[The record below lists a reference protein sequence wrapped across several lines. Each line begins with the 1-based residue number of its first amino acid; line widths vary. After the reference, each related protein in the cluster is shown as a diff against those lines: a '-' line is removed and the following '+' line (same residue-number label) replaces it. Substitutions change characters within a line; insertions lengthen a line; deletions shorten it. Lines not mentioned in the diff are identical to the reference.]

1 MRGALADGTHF
12 AALDVPGSKSGDVMV
27 SKIRQSLFWNVT
39 LYYGVLI
46 LLLAAFFS
54 LTMLIVTPVSAGYRT
69 EI

>member
-1 MRGALADGTHF
+1 
-12 AALDVPGSKSGDVMV
+12 MV